1 MSEEDLLRR
10 CLHLTMRSYVN
21 GKLDQS
27 KPCFHWECVARN
39 AAADRIEELEAAN
52 RGWLD
57 KWERMAC
64 EFCGSHMDPDRAELL
79 DALLDTR
86 DPLTR
91 AGVCIFCEQRVG
103 LSVFGSE
110 LLNPDRHSKG
120 CAWLN
125 RQLRGAGDE

>member
-1 MSEEDLLRR
+1 MTSIQKRLRQANKDVLTDSAPIQVDPDLL
-10 CLHLTMRSYVN
+10 L
-21 GKLDQS
+21 
-27 KPCFHWECVARN
+27 E
-39 AAADRIEELEAAN
+39 AADRIEELEAAN

-64 EFCGSHMDPDRAELL
+64 EFCGSHMDPDRADLL
-79 DALLDTR
+79 DALLDIR
-86 DPLTR
+86 DPLSR
-91 AGVCIFCEQRVG
+91 AGFCIFCEQRVG

-110 LLNPDRHSKG
+110 LLQPGRHLKG

>member
-1 MSEEDLLRR
+1 MSDDLIERLRHTR
-10 CLHLTMRSYVN
+10 LTT
-21 GKLDQS
+21 
-27 KPCFHWECVARN
+27 WEAIIPLVVE
-39 AAADRIEELEAAN
+39 AADRIEELEAAN